1 MPILTSSTTATDH
14 IAKTT
19 AQRVEVLASP
29 GSGKTYTLLRRIE
42 HLIAHGVPARR
53 ILVLS
58 FSTASVGEL
67 RRHLGELCTA
77 NAQPQNPSTTGK
89 TRTAAKVA
97 DLSAITVQTA
107 HAFALGLLRKR
118 LPGLSVLSDRGALA
132 LLAKAVQRAAQDC
145 NAGKLWIKPSISKS
159 TRKHR
164 LELLQQLAE
173 PATVKLLLRLFTLA
187 HTAQTPVSTTVQTQ
201 AFSQLQ
207 PHADVLRAVDRR
219 YRAFKSRSAS
229 IDYGDMLTQA
239 IDLIHQRPAAVP
251 YTHILVDEYQDC
263 SAAQTQL
270 LAAIANLPRRQI
282 MVFGDPH
289 QAVFGFAGSS
299 YTPLAQVLADVR
311 NLSLPVS
318 RRLTVPVATLA
329 SAVAEHGPDNSIV
342 AKRQGP
348 KPKLLVDSGL
358 NDQIR
363 RAVGDIQRLT
373 HGGAAPHQIAVL
385 ARTRAQLG
393 PVEQTLLAA
402 GIQTQRLGTVRH
414 IQHSLRVLRLVKL
427 VERLARTGAAISA
440 EAVRAA
446 SPRFKSEPK
455 VDESMWQREAR
466 ALVKAARVP
475 SLDGRYRLCAA
486 AYLRLLGGVR
496 TNADVRADVNRWE
509 PACRPY
515 ARARDMA
522 TAIRAMQP
530 SAVVTA
536 TIHAAKGRE
545 WDHVLVMG
553 VTDGLLPLYLSR
565 DQEALAEERR
575 LLYVA
580 ITRACK
586 TLRLYHA
593 PANHARSRQRF
604 EQLSRFIETPLSLGL
619 LERPGK
625 KLISKASRPEP
636 NSGAA
641 NSRLVPP

>member
-1 MPILTSSTTATDH
+1 MPILTSSPTATDR

-42 HLIAHGVPARR
+42 HLVASGVPGRH

-58 FSTASVGEL
+58 FSTASVREL
-67 RRHLGELCTA
+67 RRRRDELRTVDTSAQKPTA
-77 NAQPQNPSTTGK
+77 TAKIQ
-89 TRTAAKVA
+89 TAAKAA
-97 DLSAITVQTA
+97 DLSAITVDTA
-107 HAFALGLLRKR
+107 HAFALSLLRKR
-118 LPGLSVLSDRGALA
+118 LPGLVVLSDRCALG
-132 LLAKAVQRAAQDC
+132 LLVKAVKRAALDC

-173 PATVKLLLRLFTLA
+173 PATVRLLLRLFTVA
-187 HTAQTPVSTTVQTQ
+187 HAAQTPVSATVQTQ

-207 PHADVLRAVDRR
+207 PFADVLRAVDRR
-219 YRAFKSRSAS
+219 YLAFKRRSAA

-239 IDLIHQRPAAVP
+239 IDVIHQRPAAVP

-270 LAAIANLPRRQI
+270 LAAVAKLPQRQI
-282 MVFGDPH
+282 MVFGDPY
-289 QAVFGFAGSS
+289 QAIFGFAGSS

-318 RRLTVPVATLA
+318 RRLTVPVAALA
-329 SAVAEHGPDNSIV
+329 SAVAEHGPGNAIV
-342 AKRQGP
+342 AKRPGP
-348 KPKLLVDSGL
+348 KPVLLVDSGL
-358 NDQIR
+358 TEQIR
-363 RAVGDIQRLT
+363 RTVSDIQRLIR
-373 HGGAAPHQIAVL
+373 GGVAPHQIAVL

-402 GIQTQRLGTVRH
+402 GIQTQRLGTTRH
-414 IQHSLRVLRLVKL
+414 VQHALCALRLVKL
-427 VERLARTGAAISA
+427 VERSVRTGIAISA

-446 SPRFKSEPK
+446 FPRLESESKSEA
-455 VDESMWQREAR
+455 DEWMWQREAR
-466 ALVKAARVP
+466 VLSKVVRIR
-475 SLDGRYRLCAA
+475 SRDGRYRLCAS

-496 TNADVRADVNRWE
+496 ANAEIRADVNRWE
-509 PACRPY
+509 PACRAY
-515 ARARDMA
+515 GNAQDMT

-530 SAVVTA
+530 TAVVTG

-545 WDHVLVMG
+545 WEHVLVMG

-565 DQEALAEERR
+565 DQESLAEERR

-580 ITRACK
+580 ITRARE

-604 EQLSRFIETPLSLGL
+604 E
-619 LERPGK
+619 
-625 KLISKASRPEP
+625 KASRLMNASLSAGLLHLVREP
-636 NSGAA
+636 NVAQ
-641 NSRLVPP
+641 